1 MTPKHQKI
9 ADDMNKAFEKM
20 AHCDH
25 SLELIMKHKQL
36 FRRCVKCGAMWKM
49 KVGDRNE

>member
-25 SLELIMKHKQL
+25 SFELVMKHEQL
-36 FRRCVKCGAMWKM
+36 FRRCVKCGGMWKM
-49 KVGDRNE
+49 KEGESN